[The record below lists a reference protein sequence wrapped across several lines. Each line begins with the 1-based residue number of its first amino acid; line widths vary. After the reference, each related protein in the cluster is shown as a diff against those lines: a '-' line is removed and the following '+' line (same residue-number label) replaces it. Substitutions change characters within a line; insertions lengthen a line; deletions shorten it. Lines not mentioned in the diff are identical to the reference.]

1 MPLVLRRALEKQQL
15 TPLDKRLRG
24 SPVPPSEERSM
35 AGCRPL
41 PEGHRGL
48 QPPRA
53 RDGARPVDPAPA
65 AAAPWQQVN
74 AMTGDSAS
82 AEHWAE

>member
-1 MPLVLRRALEKQQL
+1 
-15 TPLDKRLRG
+15 
-24 SPVPPSEERSM
+24 M
-35 AGCRPL
+35 AGYRPL

-53 RDGARPVDPAPA
+53 RDEARPMGPAPA

-74 AMTGDSAS
+74 AMTEDSAS

>member
-1 MPLVLRRALEKQQL
+1 
-15 TPLDKRLRG
+15 
-24 SPVPPSEERSM
+24 M
-35 AGCRPL
+35 AGYRPL

-53 RDGARPVDPAPA
+53 RDEARPMDPAPA

-82 AEHWAE
+82 AEHWSE

>member
-1 MPLVLRRALEKQQL
+1 
-15 TPLDKRLRG
+15 
-24 SPVPPSEERSM
+24 M